1 MQEHRAENR
10 KDRRIEREEMRM
22 VLVEKVGNIKVYAEK
37 NSEYDYTILLLNGTE
52 TIAQEVYFTD
62 DVRRVVEDLL
72 RKILDTLTEE
82 WLYLNVPDLE
92 KLTDNT
98 YKSGEKDYF
107 CRIDGTRFFQHF
119 CKSADEFIKDKN
131 GKRIIDK

>member
-1 MQEHRAENR
+1 
-10 KDRRIEREEMRM
+10 M

-107 CRIDGTRFFQHF
+107 CRIDGTRFFSIF
-119 CKSADEFIKDKN
+119 AKVRTSL
-131 GKRIIDK
+131 